1 VQVERKNDMA
11 KECIG
16 LVLEAGGARGAYECG
31 AIKALYKHY
40 PHFQSNLRVISAASS
55 GAFNGTVLVGAKGDP
70 VSTIEQAWRER
81 FAIPNIPLVP
91 EDLQPYLTFGTMGVP
106 GMGYM
111 RPEIL
116 VNPFMATSVCDNTPL
131 RQTLEELVDVKRIN
145 NSPIHLIVAA
155 TDVETGELVTFEN
168 KNRPTPFTFDMV
180 LASGSIA
187 PVFPMTNATE
197 QVSGKEGHYW
207 DGGFIAS
214 LPLSPAINALEQCYE
229 HDEDVKRVLI
239 VVQVHPLRSRLPRNM
254 SEVLGRF
261 FQLLISSKLV
271 LDQEL
276 FDKMDAYIDL
286 AHLIEGMKEVDKAI
300 ENEIPQRYK
309 EDPAHAR
316 RVLQAYRELKG
327 HKKIDFIV
335 IQMTRPESLTGDG
348 NFSRS
353 AIEDRIECGYEDAFK
368 ALRDYGVIK
377 GGRERETVLDLPP
390 ELVEPKEGK
399 AASTK
404 R

>member
-1 VQVERKNDMA
+1 
-11 KECIG
+11 
-16 LVLEAGGARGAYECG
+16 
-31 AIKALYKHY
+31 
-40 PHFQSNLRVISAASS
+40 
-55 GAFNGTVLVGAKGDP
+55 
-70 VSTIEQAWRER
+70 
-81 FAIPNIPLVP
+81 
-91 EDLQPYLTFGTMGVP
+91 
-106 GMGYM
+106 MGYV

-116 VNPFMATSVCDNTPL
+116 MNPFMATSVCDNTPL
-131 RQTLEELVDVKRIN
+131 RQTLEELVDLKRVN

-168 KNRPTPFTFDMV
+168 KNRPTPFTYDMA

-229 HDEDVKRVLI
+229 HEKDVKRVLI

-271 LDQEL
+271 LDQRL

-286 AHLIEGMKEVDKAI
+286 AHLIGGMKEVDKAI
-300 ENEIPQRYK
+300 EHEISQRYE
-309 EDPAHAR
+309 EDPPHTR
-316 RVLQAYRELKG
+316 RVLKAYRELKG
-327 HKKIDFIV
+327 HQKIDYIV
-335 IQMTRPESLTGDG
+335 IQMMRSESLMGDG

-377 GGRERETVLDLPP
+377 GGHESGAVLDLPS
-390 ELVEPKEGK
+390 EVVEPKEGK
-399 AASTK
+399 VVSTK
-404 R
+404 G